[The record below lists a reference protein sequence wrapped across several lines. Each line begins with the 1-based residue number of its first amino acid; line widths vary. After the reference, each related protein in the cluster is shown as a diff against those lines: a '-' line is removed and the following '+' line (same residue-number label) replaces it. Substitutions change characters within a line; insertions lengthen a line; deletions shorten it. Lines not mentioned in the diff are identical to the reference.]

1 MIKLS
6 EDILYNSELYEFI
19 FFTLQLLDEA
29 TLYSKKEVLKEY
41 ENNKDKENLEELLLN
56 KSIYPNGE
64 KLGFYNISK
73 YTLNDILNKEEFKLE
88 EFFSDKK
95 IFLEKLELFLE
106 YFNGF
111 NKEIQEL
118 FDLIPDLGP
127 DLITSFATGKH
138 ITINESI
145 AGDTGKFVYA
155 LRIDKHKEIIST
167 VISDKRKVIEL
178 ILVNIKNLLNIATQ
192 AILHKAVPRSLQI
205 L

>member
-73 YTLNDILNKEEFKLE
+73 YTF
-88 EFFSDKK
+88 
-95 IFLEKLELFLE
+95 
-106 YFNGF
+106 
-111 NKEIQEL
+111 Q
-118 FDLIPDLGP
+118 
-127 DLITSFATGKH
+127 
-138 ITINESI
+138 
-145 AGDTGKFVYA
+145 
-155 LRIDKHKEIIST
+155 
-167 VISDKRKVIEL
+167 
-178 ILVNIKNLLNIATQ
+178 
-192 AILHKAVPRSLQI
+192 
-205 L
+205 